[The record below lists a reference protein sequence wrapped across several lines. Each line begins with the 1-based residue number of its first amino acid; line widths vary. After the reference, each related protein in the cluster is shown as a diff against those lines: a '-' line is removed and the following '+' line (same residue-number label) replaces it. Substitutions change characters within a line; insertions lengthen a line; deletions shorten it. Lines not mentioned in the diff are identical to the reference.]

1 MKKISEEFGKFYET
15 NMVPQFDAVKTD
27 VKVLAGKVDGLEK
40 RFDGLEKRFDGLDN
54 KFGGME
60 RKIDKI
66 DGRLNTLVNVL
77 EKKQVI
83 TEEDKQ
89 VIHG

>member
-1 MKKISEEFGKFYET
+1 MHKETTNDELAEIINKGFQNTQDQFHVLEKK
-15 NMVPQFDAVKTD
+15 FDA
-27 VKVLAGKVDGLEK
+27 LSN
-40 RFDGLEKRFDGLDN
+40 RFDGLDN